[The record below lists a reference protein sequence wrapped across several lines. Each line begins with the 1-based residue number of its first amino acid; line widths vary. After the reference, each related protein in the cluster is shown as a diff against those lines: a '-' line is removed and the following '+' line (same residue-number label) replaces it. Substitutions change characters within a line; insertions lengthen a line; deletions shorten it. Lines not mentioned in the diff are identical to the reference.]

1 MSDKNTLSVSK
12 LPQFEENPFLENAL
26 KNIETNTVRKTQ
38 FVNGSKGVENIVS
51 NQDGEVVGHTRF
63 VRYIELDEDKFAK
76 VYLSQFGVFWEL
88 SKTAIRVF
96 GYILTNLI
104 PNKDIVYIDI
114 QDALKYTGYR
124 EEKSLYKGIAE
135 LVNAG
140 IIARS
145 TSYIKY
151 FINPMI
157 FFNGDRVTYA
167 TTYIKRRNATKRV
180 SENPNQLG
188 LFNSGIN
195 PKSVIDFLKDP
206 LNQVAAPAIGFLL
219 GGSMFA
225 IKQLLT
231 QALL

>member
-1 MSDKNTLSVSK
+1 MKDKNTLSVSK
-12 LPQFEENPFLENAL
+12 LPQFEENPFLEEAL
-26 KNIETNTVRKTQ
+26 KSISINTVRKTQ
-38 FVNGSKGVENIVS
+38 FIQGSRGVENTVINS
-51 NQDGEVVGHTRF
+51 DGEVIAQTRF
-63 VRYIELDEDKFAK
+63 VKHIELDEEKFAK
-76 VYLSQFGVFWEL
+76 VYLSQFASFWEL

-96 GYILTNLI
+96 GYIVTNLI

-151 FINPMI
+151 FINPMV
-157 FFNGDRVTYA
+157 FFNGDRVTFA
-167 TTYIKRRNATKRV
+167 TTYVRRRNAKRI
-180 SENPNQLG
+180 SPNPNQLG

-195 PKSVIDFLKDP
+195 PNSIVDFLKDP
-206 LNQVAAPAIGFLL
+206 LNQVAAPTIGFFLAVAAF
-219 GGSMFA
+219 S
-225 IKQLLT
+225 IQQIVT
-231 QALL
+231 